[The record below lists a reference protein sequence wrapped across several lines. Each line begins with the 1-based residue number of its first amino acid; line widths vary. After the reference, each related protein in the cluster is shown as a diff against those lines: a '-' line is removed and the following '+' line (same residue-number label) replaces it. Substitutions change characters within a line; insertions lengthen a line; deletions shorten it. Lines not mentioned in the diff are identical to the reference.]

1 MVKVFGFSLLAFD
14 LVIMSQFGVEQ
25 FIESWL
31 DSVKRKK
38 KYHQQQPKRPYWSC
52 KQQEEV
58 KTSLWDKNLWN
69 LILQREL
76 TQMVAKMV

>member
-31 DSVKRKK
+31 DSVKRRKNISSTIT
-38 KYHQQQPKRPYWSC
+38 KRPY
-52 KQQEEV
+52 
-58 KTSLWDKNLWN
+58 
-69 LILQREL
+69 
-76 TQMVAKMV
+76 

>member
-38 KYHQQQPKRPYWSC
+38 KKYHQQQPKDHTEAVSNKKKLKHHYKIRIF
-52 KQQEEV
+52 E
-58 KTSLWDKNLWN
+58 
-69 LILQREL
+69 I
-76 TQMVAKMV
+76 